1 MDMVTLPVVQ
11 TLLLAIM
18 FLALFVEIKTGGMGG
33 GIMLGVVAAGVFWG
47 SRYVEGLVDLYQI
60 AIFLVGILC
69 IIVEMLLPTVGLL
82 AGVGVAALLYS
93 LLLALGGDVD
103 AMTALGAALILAVV
117 IFVLIVKKLPSSRLW
132 HKVVLH
138 DRSTSQRGFVSAETR
153 RELIG
158 REGTVLT
165 ELRPA
170 GSVQLGEQVVDVVSE
185 GAFVAKGERVKVIAV
200 NGARVVVRR
209 CAP

>member
-1 MDMVTLPVVQ
+1 M
-11 TLLLAIM
+11 
-18 FLALFVEIKTGGMGG
+18 LFR
-33 GIMLGVVAAGVFWG
+33 
-47 SRYVEGLVDLYQI
+47 S
-60 AIFLVGILC
+60 
-69 IIVEMLLPTVGLL
+69 
-82 AGVGVAALLYS
+82 YS

-170 GSVQLGEQVVDVVSE
+170 GSVQLGEQVVDVISE
-185 GAFVAKGERVKVIAV
+185 GAFVAKGARVKVIAV

>member
-1 MDMVTLPVVQ
+1 MDIVTLPVVQ

-18 FLALFVEIKTGGMGG
+18 FLALLVEIKTGGMGG
-33 GIMLGVVAAGVFWG
+33 GIMLGIVAAGVFWG

-69 IIVEMLLPTVGLL
+69 IIVELLMPTVGLL

-93 LLLALGGDVD
+93 VLLALGGDISALT
-103 AMTALGAALILAVV
+103 AMGLALVLA
-117 IFVLIVKKLPSSRLW
+117 IAGFALIVKRLPSSRLW
-132 HKVVLH
+132 AKFVLH
-138 DRSTSQRGFVSAETR
+138 DRSTSQRGFVSAETPN
-153 RELIG
+153 ELVG
-158 REGTVLT
+158 QEGTVLT

-170 GSVQLGEQVVDVVSE
+170 GSVQLGERIVDVVSE
-185 GAFVAKGERVKVIAV
+185 GAFVAKGERVRVIAA

-209 CAP
+209 VG

>member
-1 MDMVTLPVVQ
+1 M
-11 TLLLAIM
+11 
-18 FLALFVEIKTGGMGG
+18 
-33 GIMLGVVAAGVFWG
+33 
-47 SRYVEGLVDLYQI
+47 
-60 AIFLVGILC
+60 
-69 IIVEMLLPTVGLL
+69 
-82 AGVGVAALLYS
+82 
-93 LLLALGGDVD
+93 
-103 AMTALGAALILAVV
+103 
-117 IFVLIVKKLPSSRLW
+117 
-132 HKVVLH
+132 
-138 DRSTSQRGFVSAETR
+138 SAETR

>member
-1 MDMVTLPVVQ
+1 MVTLPVVQ

-33 GIMLGVVAAGVFWG
+33 GIMLGIVAAGVFWG

>member
-33 GIMLGVVAAGVFWG
+33 GIMLGIVAAGVFWG

-132 HKVVLH
+132 HKVA
-138 DRSTSQRGFVSAETR
+138 RRASA
-153 RELIG
+153 
-158 REGTVLT
+158 
-165 ELRPA
+165 A
-170 GSVQLGEQVVDVVSE
+170 S
-185 GAFVAKGERVKVIAV
+185 
-200 NGARVVVRR
+200 
-209 CAP
+209 